1 MSYTEKIE
9 ALIAER
15 DELRE
20 ALTAV
25 ADALDYLHGMTPQ
38 QTSALR
44 KDAELLAWVLEHPE
58 TAAEELADAAAGD
71 GTARGNLERRIG
83 RIGDA

>member
-1 MSYTEKIE
+1 MGLSI
-9 ALIAER
+9 
-15 DELRE
+15 D
-20 ALTAV
+20 
-25 ADALDYLHGMTPQ
+25 Q
-38 QTSALR
+38 QKTLARNVCIRAFGFDPEDMR
-44 KDAELLAWVLEHPE
+44 KDSEILAWVLEHPE